1 MKSHISNENNYCV
14 YLHINKINGKIYVG
28 QTHNIK
34 ERWRG
39 NGKNYFT
46 SVKFF
51 NAIIKYGWDN
61 FIHRV
66 VRSNLSKQDADTLER
81 NLIDELDTIRNGYNL
96 MEGGS
101 RGNLSE
107 DSLRKMSKSLKEGY
121 AKHPERREKIR
132 QKAIGRTIS
141 EESKHKMSLSNKK
154 AFLIT
159 ISGETGSIRYWAKK
173 IEMTH
178 PPLLYRMKKYGI
190 DNLIEY
196 ISNKL

>member
-1 MKSHISNENNYCV
+1 M
-14 YLHINKINGKIYVG
+14 YVG

-51 NAIIKYGWDN
+51 NAIRKYGWDN
-61 FIHRV
+61 FTHRV
-66 VRSNLSKQDADTLER
+66 VRSHLSRQEADTLER
-81 NLIDELDTIRNGYNL
+81 NLINELDTIRNGYNL

-101 RGNLSE
+101 KGNLSE

-121 AKHPERREKIR
+121 TKHPERREKIR

-141 EESKHKMSLSNKK
+141 EESKRKMSLSSKK

-159 ISGETGSIRYWAKK
+159 ISGETGSLRYWAKK

-178 PPLLYRMKKYGI
+178 PPLLYRMKKYEI

>member
-1 MKSHISNENNYCV
+1 
-14 YLHINKINGKIYVG
+14 
-28 QTHNIK
+28 
-34 ERWRG
+34 
-39 NGKNYFT
+39 
-46 SVKFF
+46 
-51 NAIIKYGWDN
+51 
-61 FIHRV
+61 
-66 VRSNLSKQDADTLER
+66 
-81 NLIDELDTIRNGYNL
+81 

-141 EESKHKMSLSNKK
+141 EESKHKMSLSSKK

-159 ISGETGSIRYWAKK
+159 ISGETGSLRYWAKK
-173 IEMTH
+173 IKMTH

-190 DNLIEY
+190 DSLIDY